1 MDREKWVERILTGV
15 SAVVGLLVIVAALV
29 IGLSVVVWIEKA
41 PEFLAIVIAAGMVS
55 AALYFRKPPQINNL
69 AMSHPDTVEIME
81 SIRRVLIKVEARK

>member
-15 SAVVGLLVIVAALV
+15 SAVVGLLVVVAALV

-55 AALYFRKPPQINNL
+55 AALYFRKPYQIYNL
-69 AMSHPDTVEIME
+69 TVGHPETGEIIE
-81 SIRRVLIKVEARK
+81 ALRRVLDRDHD